1 MALSGLREEVSVLN
15 EQRPRLRVCSIFTWE
30 TNACLVHW
38 MKVTI
43 VLASILDRPTRK
55 GKGIPPGGGIF
66 QHLQQRLS
74 PGLNESVYVKAYGN
88 V

>member
-1 MALSGLREEVSVLN
+1 
-15 EQRPRLRVCSIFTWE
+15 
-30 TNACLVHW
+30 

-66 QHLQQRLS
+66 QHLQQRLF
-74 PGLNESVYVKAYGN
+74 PGLNETVYVKAYGK